1 MAGGRVMIEARSS
14 KGNLIIEARLLSSFL
29 ERLFGLAFRRL
40 NAVGEP
46 VILFPCSSIHTF
58 FVRFRIDAFFVSS
71 SGEVVKIIRNIPP
84 NRIIFPVKGARLVL
98 ETPAEKIYLP
108 DIKNVFIPH
117 LIENNP

>member
-1 MAGGRVMIEARSS
+1 MAGGRVTVEARSS
-14 KGNLIIEARLLSSFL
+14 MGDLVVEARLLDSFL
-29 ERLFGLAFRRL
+29 ERFFGLAFRKVHT
-40 NAVGEP
+40 VGEP

-58 FVRFRIDAFFVSS
+58 FMRFRIDAFFVSS

-84 NRIIFPVKGARLVL
+84 NRIILPVKGARLVL